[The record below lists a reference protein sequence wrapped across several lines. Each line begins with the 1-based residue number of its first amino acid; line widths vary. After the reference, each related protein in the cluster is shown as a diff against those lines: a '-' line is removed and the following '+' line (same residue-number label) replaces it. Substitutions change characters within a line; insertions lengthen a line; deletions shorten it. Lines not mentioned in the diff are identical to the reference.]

1 MESSVGGSGVVIDAE
16 KNLVLTNAHVVQGI
30 TALKAVTNDG
40 AETPRGCSA
49 PPRATTS
56 PSSSCPAPPTG

>member
-1 MESSVGGSGVVIDAE
+1 MVIDAE